1 MKTWMQPLAPL
12 ARGMGVALLLAGSV
26 TWVQAQAVLRVAMAP
41 ETTPAEQATRFE
53 PLGQF
58 LEARFKMR
66 VKWVPVASEAFA
78 VRALLNR
85 EADLVWLNGL
95 SYVQASVRAK
105 DQVVPLVQREE
116 DQKARSVFI
125 ARAAAAGSIKKLQD
139 LKGRTLSL
147 GPTASTAE
155 NLMPRSAL
163 LAAKLKP
170 ETDLKLT
177 SAANAE
183 AVVAAVVSGKA
194 EAGALGLET
203 WERMVA
209 DKQVDPAAVK
219 VVFTTPVYTDH
230 TWAVLADLPEGTRK
244 AIAGGMLV
252 LEAVKGGRDVLKS
265 QRAHR
270 FTETKDAGYASVR
283 AAAEQTEQLR

>member
-1 MKTWMQPLAPL
+1 V
-12 ARGMGVALLLAGSV
+12 ARSLGTALLLTGTALAA
-26 TWVQAQAVLRVAMAP
+26 QAQSVLRVAMAP
-41 ETTPAEQATRFE
+41 ETTPAEQAARFE

-58 LEARFKMR
+58 LETRFKMR

-95 SYVQASVRAK
+95 SYVQAVVRAG
-105 DQVVPLVQREE
+105 DRVVPLVQREE

-125 ARAAAAGSIKKLQD
+125 TKASSSIKKLPD

-147 GPTASTAE
+147 GPSASTAE

-163 LAAKLKP
+163 IAAKLRP
-170 ETDLKLT
+170 DADLT
-177 SAANAE
+177 AVPAANAA
-183 AVVAAVVSGKA
+183 AVVAAVVAGQA
-194 EAGALGLET
+194 EAGALGLAA
-203 WERMVA
+203 WERLVA

-219 VVFTTPVYTDH
+219 VFFTTPVYTDH
-230 TWAVLADLPEGTRK
+230 TWAVLADLPEGSRK
-244 AIAGGMLV
+244 AITGGMLV
-252 LEAVKGGRDVLKS
+252 LEAVKGGRDILKA

-270 FTETKDAGYASVR
+270 FTETKDAGYAAVR
-283 AAAEQTEQLR
+283 AAAEQTGQLQ

>member
-1 MKTWMQPLAPL
+1 M
-12 ARGMGVALLLAGSV
+12 ARSLGTALLLTGTALAA
-26 TWVQAQAVLRVAMAP
+26 QAQSVLRVAMAP
-41 ETTPAEQATRFE
+41 ETTPAEQAARFE

-58 LEARFKMR
+58 LETRFKMR

-95 SYVQASVRAK
+95 SYVQAVVRAG
-105 DQVVPLVQREE
+105 DRVVPLVQREE

-125 ARAAAAGSIKKLQD
+125 TKASSSIKKLPD

-147 GPTASTAE
+147 GPSASTAE

-163 LAAKLKP
+163 IAAKLRP
-170 ETDLKLT
+170 DADLT
-177 SAANAE
+177 AVPAANAA
-183 AVVAAVVSGKA
+183 AVVAAVVAGQA
-194 EAGALGLET
+194 EAGALGLAA
-203 WERMVA
+203 WERLVA

-219 VVFTTPVYTDH
+219 VFFTTPVYTDH
-230 TWAVLADLPEGTRK
+230 TWAVLADLPEGSRK
-244 AIAGGMLV
+244 AITGGMLV
-252 LEAVKGGRDVLKS
+252 LEAVKGGREILKA

-270 FTETKDAGYASVR
+270 YTETKDAGYAAVR
-283 AAAEQTEQLR
+283 AAAEQTGQLQ

>member
-1 MKTWMQPLAPL
+1 MA
-12 ARGMGVALLLAGSV
+12 AA
-26 TWVQAQAVLRVAMAP
+26 QAQSVLRVAMAP
-41 ETTPAEQATRFE
+41 ETTPAEQAARFE

-95 SYVQASVRAK
+95 SYVQAVIRAK

-125 ARAAAAGSIKKLQD
+125 TSVAANAGIRKLQD

-163 LAAKLKP
+163 LAAKLNP
-170 ETDLKLT
+170 QTDVKAVP
-177 SAANAE
+177 AANAE
-183 AVVAAVVSGKA
+183 AVVAAVASGKA
-194 EAGALGLET
+194 DAGALGLAT
-203 WERMVA
+203 WERLVA

-219 VVFTTPVYTDH
+219 VFFTTPSYADH
-230 TWAVLADLPEGTRK
+230 TWAVLADMPDGSRK

-252 LEAVKGGRDVLKS
+252 LEAVKGGRDILKA
-265 QRAHR
+265 QHAHR
-270 FTETKDAGYASVR
+270 YTETKDAGYAGVR
-283 AAAEQTEQLR
+283 AAAEQTGQLQ

>member
-1 MKTWMQPLAPL
+1 M
-12 ARGMGVALLLAGSV
+12 ARSLGTALLLTGTALAA
-26 TWVQAQAVLRVAMAP
+26 QAQSVLRVAMAP
-41 ETTPAEQATRFE
+41 ETTPAEQAVRFE

-58 LEARFKMR
+58 LETRFKMR

-95 SYVQASVRAK
+95 SYVQAVVRAG
-105 DQVVPLVQREE
+105 DRVVPLVQREE

-125 ARAAAAGSIKKLQD
+125 TKASSSIKKLPD

-147 GPTASTAE
+147 GPSASTAE

-163 LAAKLKP
+163 IAAKLRP
-170 ETDLKLT
+170 DADLT
-177 SAANAE
+177 AVPAANAA
-183 AVVAAVVSGKA
+183 AVVAAVVAGQA
-194 EAGALGLET
+194 EAGALGLAA
-203 WERMVA
+203 WERLVA

-219 VVFTTPVYTDH
+219 VFFTTPVYTDH
-230 TWAVLADLPEGTRK
+230 TWAVLADLPEGSRK
-244 AIAGGMLV
+244 AITGGMLV
-252 LEAVKGGRDVLKS
+252 LEAVKGGREILKA

-270 FTETKDAGYASVR
+270 YTETKDAGYAAVR
-283 AAAEQTEQLR
+283 AAAEQTGQLQ

>member
-1 MKTWMQPLAPL
+1 MKTWMLGMAPA
-12 ARGMGVALLLAGSV
+12 ARQWGAAALMVGALTAAE
-26 TWVQAQAVLRVAMAP
+26 AQSVLRVAMAP
-41 ETTPAEQATRFE
+41 ETTPAEQAARFE

-58 LEARFKMR
+58 LETRFKMR

-95 SYVQASVRAK
+95 SYVQAVVRAG
-105 DQVVPLVQREE
+105 DRVVPLVQREE

-125 ARAAAAGSIKKLQD
+125 SRATSGIRKLQD

-147 GPTASTAE
+147 GPTASTAD

-163 LAAKLKP
+163 LAARLNP
-170 ETDLKLT
+170 QTDLKPLAP
-177 SAANAE
+177 AAHAE
-183 AVVAAVVSGKA
+183 AVVAAVVAGQA
-194 EAGALGLET
+194 DAGAVGQAT

-209 DKQVDPAAVK
+209 DKLVDPVTVK
-219 VVFTTPVYTDH
+219 VFHTTPVYTDH
-230 TWAVLADLPEGTRK
+230 TWAVLADLPEGSRK
-244 AIAGGMLV
+244 AITGGMLV
-252 LEAVKGGRDVLKS
+252 LEAVKGGREVLKS

-270 FTETKDAGYASVR
+270 YTETKDAGYAAVR
-283 AAAEQTEQLR
+283 AAAEQTGQLQ

>member
-1 MKTWMQPLAPL
+1 M
-12 ARGMGVALLLAGSV
+12 ARSLGTALLLTGTALAA
-26 TWVQAQAVLRVAMAP
+26 QAQSVLRVAMAP
-41 ETTPAEQATRFE
+41 ETTPAEQAARFE

-58 LEARFKMR
+58 LETRFKMR

-95 SYVQASVRAK
+95 SYVQAVVRAG
-105 DQVVPLVQREE
+105 DRVVPLVQREE

-125 ARAAAAGSIKKLQD
+125 TKASSSIKKLTD

-147 GPTASTAE
+147 GPSASTAE

-163 LAAKLKP
+163 IAAKLRP
-170 ETDLKLT
+170 DADLT
-177 SAANAE
+177 AVPTANA
-183 AVVAAVVSGKA
+183 AGVVAAVVAGQA
-194 EAGALGLET
+194 EAGALGLAA
-203 WERMVA
+203 WERLVA

-219 VVFTTPVYTDH
+219 VFFTTPVYTDH
-230 TWAVLADLPEGTRK
+230 TWAVLADLPEGSRK
-244 AIAGGMLV
+244 AITGGMLV
-252 LEAVKGGRDVLKS
+252 LEAVKGGREILKA

-270 FTETKDAGYASVR
+270 YTETKDAGYAAVR
-283 AAAEQTEQLR
+283 AAAEQTGQLQ

>member
-1 MKTWMQPLAPL
+1 M
-12 ARGMGVALLLAGSV
+12 ARSLGTALLLTGTALAA
-26 TWVQAQAVLRVAMAP
+26 QAQSVLRVAMAP
-41 ETTPAEQATRFE
+41 ETTPAEQAARFE

-58 LEARFKMR
+58 LETRFKMR

-95 SYVQASVRAK
+95 SYVQAVVRAG
-105 DQVVPLVQREE
+105 DRVVPLVQREE

-125 ARAAAAGSIKKLQD
+125 TKASSSIKKLPD

-147 GPTASTAE
+147 GPSASTAE

-163 LAAKLKP
+163 IAAKLRP
-170 ETDLKLT
+170 DADLT
-177 SAANAE
+177 AVPAANAA
-183 AVVAAVVSGKA
+183 AVVAAVVAGQA
-194 EAGALGLET
+194 EAGALGLAA
-203 WERMVA
+203 WERLVA

-219 VVFTTPVYTDH
+219 VFFTTPVYTDH
-230 TWAVLADLPEGTRK
+230 TWAVLADLPEGSRK
-244 AIAGGMLV
+244 AITGGMLV
-252 LEAVKGGRDVLKS
+252 LEAVKGGREILKA

-270 FTETKDAGYASVR
+270 YTETKDAGYASVR
-283 AAAEQTEQLR
+283 AAAEQTGQLQ

>member
-1 MKTWMQPLAPL
+1 M
-12 ARGMGVALLLAGSV
+12 ARSLGTALLLTGTALAA
-26 TWVQAQAVLRVAMAP
+26 QAQSVLRVEMAP
-41 ETTPAEQATRFE
+41 ETTPAEQAARFE

-58 LEARFKMR
+58 LETRFKMR

-95 SYVQASVRAK
+95 SYVQAVVRAG
-105 DQVVPLVQREE
+105 DRVVPLVQREE

-125 ARAAAAGSIKKLQD
+125 TKASSSIKKLPD

-147 GPTASTAE
+147 GPSASTAD

-163 LAAKLKP
+163 IAAKLRP
-170 ETDLKLT
+170 DADLT
-177 SAANAE
+177 AVPAANAA
-183 AVVAAVVSGKA
+183 AVVAAVVAGQA
-194 EAGALGLET
+194 EAGALGLAA
-203 WERMVA
+203 WERLVA

-219 VVFTTPVYTDH
+219 VFFTTPVYTDH
-230 TWAVLADLPEGTRK
+230 TWAVLADLPEGSRK
-244 AIAGGMLV
+244 AITGGMLV
-252 LEAVKGGRDVLKS
+252 LEAVKGGRDILKA

-270 FTETKDAGYASVR
+270 FTETKDAGYAAVR
-283 AAAEQTEQLR
+283 AAAEQTGQLQ

>member
-1 MKTWMQPLAPL
+1 M
-12 ARGMGVALLLAGSV
+12 ARSLGTALLLTGTALAA
-26 TWVQAQAVLRVAMAP
+26 QAQSVLRVAMAP
-41 ETTPAEQATRFE
+41 ETTPAEQAARFE

-58 LEARFKMR
+58 LETRFKMR

-95 SYVQASVRAK
+95 SYVQAVVRAG
-105 DQVVPLVQREE
+105 DRVVPLVQREE

-125 ARAAAAGSIKKLQD
+125 AKASSSIKKLPD

-147 GPTASTAE
+147 GPSASTAD

-163 LAAKLKP
+163 IAAKLRP
-170 ETDLKLT
+170 DADLT
-177 SAANAE
+177 AVPAANAA
-183 AVVAAVVSGKA
+183 AVVAAVVAGQA
-194 EAGALGLET
+194 EAGALGLAA
-203 WERMVA
+203 WERLVA

-219 VVFTTPVYTDH
+219 VFFTTPVYTDH
-230 TWAVLADLPEGTRK
+230 TWAVLTDLPEGSRK
-244 AIAGGMLV
+244 AITGGMLV
-252 LEAVKGGRDVLKS
+252 LEAVKGGREILKA

-270 FTETKDAGYASVR
+270 YTETKDAGYAAVR
-283 AAAEQTEQLR
+283 AAAEQTGQLQ

>member
-1 MKTWMQPLAPL
+1 MSTWIRQIAPA
-12 ARGMGVALLLAGSV
+12 ARRLGTALLLAG
-26 TWVQAQAVLRVAMAP
+26 TALGAQAQSVLRVAMAP
-41 ETTPAEQATRFE
+41 ETTPAEQAARFE

-95 SYVQASVRAK
+95 SYVQASLRAK
-105 DQVVPLVQREE
+105 DRVVPLVQREE

-125 ARAAAAGSIKKLQD
+125 TRSTSGIRKLPD

-155 NLMPRSAL
+155 NLMPRGAL
-163 LAAKLKP
+163 IAARLRP
-170 ETDLKLT
+170 DADLKT
-177 SAANAE
+177 VPAPHAE
-183 AVVAAVVSGKA
+183 AVVAAVVAGQA
-194 EAGALGLET
+194 EAGALGLAT
-203 WERMVA
+203 WERLVA

-219 VVFTTPVYTDH
+219 VFFTTPVYTDH
-230 TWAVLADLPEGTRK
+230 TWAVLADLPEGSRQ
-244 AIAGGMLV
+244 AITGGMLV
-252 LEAVKGGRDVLKS
+252 LEAVKGGREILKA

-270 FTETKDAGYASVR
+270 YTETKDAGYAGVR
-283 AAAEQTEQLR
+283 AAAEQTGQLQ

>member
-1 MKTWMQPLAPL
+1 MSTWIRRIAPA
-12 ARGMGVALLLAGSV
+12 ARSLGAALLLAGAV
-26 TWVQAQAVLRVAMAP
+26 GVAQAQSVLRVAMAP
-41 ETTPAEQATRFE
+41 ETTPAEQAERFE
-53 PLGQF
+53 PLGKF
-58 LEARFKMR
+58 LETRFKMR

-95 SYVQASVRAK
+95 SYVQASVWAK

-125 ARAAAAGSIKKLQD
+125 TKASAGIRKLPD

-147 GPTASTAE
+147 GPAASTAE

-163 LAAKLKP
+163 IAAKLRP
-170 ETDLKLT
+170 DADLAT
-177 SAANAE
+177 VPATNAA
-183 AVVAAVVSGKA
+183 AVVAAVVAGQA
-194 EAGALGLET
+194 EAGALGLAA
-203 WERMVA
+203 WERLVA
-209 DKQVDPAAVK
+209 DKQVDPAAVR
-219 VVFTTPVYTDH
+219 VFFTTPVYTDH
-230 TWAVLADLPEGTRK
+230 TWAVRADMPEGTRK

-252 LEAVKGGRDVLKS
+252 LEAVKGGRDILKA

-270 FTETKDAGYASVR
+270 YTETKDAGYASVR

>member
-1 MKTWMQPLAPL
+1 M
-12 ARGMGVALLLAGSV
+12 ARSLGTALLLTGTALAA
-26 TWVQAQAVLRVAMAP
+26 QAQSVLRVAMAP
-41 ETTPAEQATRFE
+41 ETTPAEQAARFE

-58 LEARFKMR
+58 LETRFKMR

-95 SYVQASVRAK
+95 SYVQAVVRAG
-105 DQVVPLVQREE
+105 DRVVPLVQREE

-125 ARAAAAGSIKKLQD
+125 AKASSSIKKLPD

-147 GPTASTAE
+147 GPSASTAE

-163 LAAKLKP
+163 IAAKLRP
-170 ETDLKLT
+170 DADLT
-177 SAANAE
+177 AVPAANAA
-183 AVVAAVVSGKA
+183 AVVAAVVAGQA
-194 EAGALGLET
+194 EAGALGLAA
-203 WERMVA
+203 WERLVA

-219 VVFTTPVYTDH
+219 VFFTTPVYTDH
-230 TWAVLADLPEGTRK
+230 TWAVLADLPEGSRK
-244 AIAGGMLV
+244 AITGGMLV
-252 LEAVKGGRDVLKS
+252 LEAVKGGREILKA

-270 FTETKDAGYASVR
+270 YTETKDAGYAAVR
-283 AAAEQTEQLR
+283 AAAEQTGQLQ

>member
-1 MKTWMQPLAPL
+1 MSTWIRRIAPV
-12 ARGMGVALLLAGSV
+12 ARSLGTALLLTGTALAA
-26 TWVQAQAVLRVAMAP
+26 QAQSVLRVAMAP
-41 ETTPAEQATRFE
+41 ETTPAEQAARFE

-58 LEARFKMR
+58 LETRFKMR

-95 SYVQASVRAK
+95 SYVQAVVRAG
-105 DQVVPLVQREE
+105 DRVVPLVQREE

-125 ARAAAAGSIKKLQD
+125 TKASSSIKKLPD

-147 GPTASTAE
+147 GPSASTAE

-163 LAAKLKP
+163 IAAKLRP
-170 ETDLKLT
+170 DADLT
-177 SAANAE
+177 AVPAANAA
-183 AVVAAVVSGKA
+183 AVVAAVVAGQA
-194 EAGALGLET
+194 EAGALGLAA
-203 WERMVA
+203 WERLVA

-219 VVFTTPVYTDH
+219 VFFTTPVYTDH
-230 TWAVLADLPEGTRK
+230 TWAVLADLPEGSRK
-244 AIAGGMLV
+244 AITGGMLV
-252 LEAVKGGRDVLKS
+252 LEAVKGGREILKA

-270 FTETKDAGYASVR
+270 YTETKDAGYAAVR
-283 AAAEQTEQLR
+283 AAAEQTGQLQ